1 MANATAGSDKGSDPV
16 NCFTCQMRERAEWC
30 VLSDAEIELL
40 NKGRITKEY
49 LPGEVIFHEGDPCRG
64 VFCMETGMVGV
75 RKSDADGN
83 SVLLYLV
90 TPGDTLGYRAL
101 LAGED
106 YRASAEALEPTRIC
120 VIDSATVRSLLEHNP
135 ALGLRYLKRVAT
147 SLGDAEEKILHNA
160 TLSVRARFAHLLM
173 VLLDKYGQKNV
184 QGPTE
189 FELPLSRHDLASMIG
204 TTPESM
210 SRTIKKMES
219 DGVAKFAGR
228 SVHIP
233 ELESLIQEFEPEI
246 FI

>member
-1 MANATAGSDKGSDPV
+1 MANTVSDSNSGPL
-16 NCFTCQMRERAEWC
+16 NCFTCQVRDRAEWC
-30 VLSDAEIELL
+30 VLSDAEVELL
-40 NKGRITKEY
+40 NKGRVTKEY

-64 VFCMETGMVGV
+64 VFCMESGMVGV
-75 RKSDADGN
+75 RKTDADGN

-120 VIDSATVRSLLEHNP
+120 VIDTPTVRSLLEHNP
-135 ALGLRYLKRVAT
+135 ALGLRYLKRVSK
-147 SLGDAEEKILHNA
+147 SLGNAEEKILHNA

-173 VLLDKYGQKNV
+173 VLLDKYGQKNIE
-184 QGPTE
+184 GPTE

-228 SVHIP
+228 TVFIP
-233 ELESLIQEFEPEI
+233 EIESLVMEFEPET